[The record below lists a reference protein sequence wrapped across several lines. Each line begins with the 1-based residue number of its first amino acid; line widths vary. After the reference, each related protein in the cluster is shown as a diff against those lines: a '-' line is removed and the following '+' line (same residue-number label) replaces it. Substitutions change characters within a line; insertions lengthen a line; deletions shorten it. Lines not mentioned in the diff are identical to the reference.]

1 MTVNTLR
8 DDREN
13 AIAIEMNHTS
23 GTSANEES
31 LNHSSEQ
38 WRLSAA
44 EPVAMTVSPSAHSSL
59 ASIRLDSDALLLDSL
74 HLDSLH
80 LDTLRQQINWEH
92 LHQLS
97 DDNTEFEWEL
107 LQIFVSD
114 SHDCLKNLEQAIA
127 TQDYW
132 QTEQS
137 AHHLKGASANVGA
150 NRMQNA
156 AAQLEQHARSK
167 QFQDSDRLINALKLS
182 LQLLQRLITLE
193 SGLESNIPN
202 ITIAQPGLEQS

>member
-23 GTSANEES
+23 EPSANEES
-31 LNHSSEQ
+31 RNHSSEQ

-44 EPVAMTVSPSAHSSL
+44 EPAARTVLPSACSSST
-59 ASIRLDSDALLLDSL
+59 SIRLDLDTL

-107 LQIFVSD
+107 LQIFVDD
-114 SHDCLKNLEQAIA
+114 SYDCLKSLEQAIA

-167 QFQDSDRLINALKLS
+167 QFQDSDRLIDALKLS
-182 LQLLQRLITLE
+182 LQLLQRLITLD
-193 SGLESNIPN
+193 SGIEPNLPN
-202 ITIAQPGLEQS
+202 ITVVQPGLEQS